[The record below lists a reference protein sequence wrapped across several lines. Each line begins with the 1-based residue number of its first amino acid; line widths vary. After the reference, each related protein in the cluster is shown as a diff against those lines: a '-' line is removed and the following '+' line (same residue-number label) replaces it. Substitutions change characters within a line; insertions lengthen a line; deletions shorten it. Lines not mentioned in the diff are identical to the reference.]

1 MANWYEIWILEVAAD
16 YRRGWVLSRGDHY
29 AADAAR
35 VPSGARLVW
44 AGESTFEEASTR
56 AETLVQ
62 QSLDDAAVV
71 IDQKVDRPSFFE
83 GPPGQPLL
91 RDADDV
97 ATLFEECFAIPTR
110 RALLYEE
117 NLPPA
122 FFDVS
127 SGQAGVF
134 LQKLRT
140 YDLRVAVVAAL
151 DSVPMSR
158 RFRERLAAERRDR
171 SFDVFD
177 SREAARI
184 WLADS

>member
-1 MANWYEIWILEVAAD
+1 VANWYEIWILEVAPN

-35 VPSGARLVW
+35 LPGGARLVW
-44 AGESTFEEASTR
+44 AGESTLAEATTR
-56 AETLVQ
+56 AETLFQ
-62 QSLDDAAVV
+62 QSLDAAPVV

-83 GPPGQPLL
+83 GPPGQPLV
-91 RDADDV
+91 RDANDTT
-97 ATLFEECFAIPTR
+97 TLLEACFAFPTR

-127 SGQAGVF
+127 SGQPGLF

-140 YDLRVAVVAAL
+140 YDLRVAVVARL

-158 RFRERLAAERRDR
+158 RFRELLAAERRDR
-171 SFDVFD
+171 TFDVFD

-184 WLADS
+184 WLAGS